1 MFKSFQMLS
10 LLEYSVWGSNINE
23 DNNIQPAVYVTEYIP
38 SHMIGH
44 NCLLEKLI
52 HQSSILIPGNLLQL
66 IQDRHPDVHVPEV
79 PRTHPDQMPE
89 AA

>member
-52 HQSSILIPGNLLQL
+52 HPN
-66 IQDRHPDVHVPEV
+66 
-79 PRTHPDQMPE
+79 PRQPPPTHPGQTPRRSR
-89 AA
+89 A